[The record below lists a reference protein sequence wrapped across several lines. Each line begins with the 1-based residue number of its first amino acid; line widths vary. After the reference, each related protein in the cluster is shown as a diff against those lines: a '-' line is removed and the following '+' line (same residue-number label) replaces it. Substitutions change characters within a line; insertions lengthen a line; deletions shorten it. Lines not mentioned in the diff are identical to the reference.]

1 MAKVITLAA
10 RKGGSGKSTIAASLA
25 VAAHQAGEGVV
36 ILDLDPQRSLKDWHD
51 RRELP
56 GIHYR
61 EDDADT
67 LADRLARI
75 HAHAATTL
83 VVIDTAGDFSPAVT
97 AALSAS
103 DLTIVPV
110 KPSLVDITAVQ
121 RTVEG
126 LRTLKRKHAFVVSQA
141 MPTAPARVEEAARI
155 LVRTAPLAQAI
166 ISTRADYLDAMMMG
180 QGVTEYAPTGRAAEE
195 IRALWTWPRMS
206 WRRESNHGGQAQVDG

>member
-25 VAAHQAGEGVV
+25 AAAYQDGHGVV
-36 ILDLDPQRSLKDWHD
+36 ILDLDPQQSLKDWHD

-61 EDDADT
+61 ADDADT

-75 HAHAATTL
+75 HAHRDTG
-83 VVIDTAGDFSPAVT
+83 VVIIDTAGDFTPTVT
-97 AALSAS
+97 AALRES
-103 DLTIVPV
+103 DLTLIPV
-110 KPSLVDITAVQ
+110 KPSIVDVTAVQ

-126 LRTLKRKHAFVVSQA
+126 LRTLGKEHAFVVSQA
-141 MPTAPARVEEAARI
+141 MPQAPARVEEAARI

-166 ISTRADYLDAMMMG
+166 ISTRADYLDAMMVG
-180 QGVTEYAPTGRAAEE
+180 QGVTEYAPAGRAAEE
-195 IRALWTWPRMS
+195 IRALWTWVRDELKIE
-206 WRRESNHGGQAQVDG
+206 RE

>member
-61 EDDADT
+61 EDYADT

-110 KPSLVDITAVQ
+110 K
-121 RTVEG
+121 G

-195 IRALWTWPRMS
+195 IRALWTWAKD
-206 WRRESNHGGQAQVDG
+206 ELEAGE

>member
-1 MAKVITLAA
+1 MLMTSPTPPQDSADEGTPVSVKIRERLALA
-10 RKGGSGKSTIAASLA
+10 RKRFNANDNIAEFI
-25 VAAHQAGEGVV
+25 QPGELERLLDEVEVKMQGV
-36 ILDLDPQRSLKDWHD
+36 LDSM
-51 RRELP
+51 
-56 GIHYR
+56 
-61 EDDADT
+61 
-67 LADRLARI
+67 
-75 HAHAATTL
+75 
-83 VVIDTAGDFSPAVT
+83 VIDTAGDFSPAVT

-195 IRALWTWPRMS
+195 IRALWTWAKD
-206 WRRESNHGGQAQVDG
+206 ELEAGE